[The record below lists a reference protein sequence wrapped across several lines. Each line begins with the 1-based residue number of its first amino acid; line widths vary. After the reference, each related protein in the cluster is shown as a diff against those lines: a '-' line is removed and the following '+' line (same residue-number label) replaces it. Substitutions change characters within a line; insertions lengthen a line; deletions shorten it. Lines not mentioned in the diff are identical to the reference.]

1 MKSSDRNRFP
11 LIIVISG
18 PSGVGKDVV
27 IDAILDKNPN
37 FHHIVTAT
45 TREKRPGE
53 AQGID
58 YYFLSK
64 KEFKQKIESDEF
76 LEYAEVY
83 GNYYGVLK
91 SEVEKALR
99 QGKDVILKVDVQGAT
114 TLKKKIPGALF
125 IFLAPS
131 SLDDLSDRMK
141 NRNAD
146 TVEAMKIRI
155 DKAKEE
161 MRKSTLFN
169 YSITNV
175 HDNLAVTVKKVQEYI
190 DRYRRQKPVVKI

>member
-155 DKAKEE
+155 DKSKRRDEKEH
-161 MRKSTLFN
+161 
-169 YSITNV
+169 I
-175 HDNLAVTVKKVQEYI
+175 VQLLYN
-190 DRYRRQKPVVKI
+190 KCS